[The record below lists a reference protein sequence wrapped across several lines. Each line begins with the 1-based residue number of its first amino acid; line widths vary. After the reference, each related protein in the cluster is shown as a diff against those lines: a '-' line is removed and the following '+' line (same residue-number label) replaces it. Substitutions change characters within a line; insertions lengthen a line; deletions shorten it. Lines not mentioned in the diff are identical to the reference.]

1 MGDVRSRLRR
11 HPRLCVVAVELH
23 VENPAVQ
30 GPVRRHRRHEPFSH
44 PRRAD
49 RRVPRIR
56 QWRRGD
62 GAARGRTGPHDK
74 GIQTLDRLARGAAG
88 NHRLSGAAK
97 GLAREKGGLK
107 NMNQRTVAKDDH
119 RENSAAYQHILYEVS
134 DKIAT
139 ITLHRPDRMN
149 AWTPIME
156 RDVRHAMETAAA
168 DDNVRVIV
176 LTGSGRAFC
185 AGADMEALKGLDPND
200 IRRAESVPPFDMNRR
215 ADCQTRYA
223 YYPSIPK
230 PVIGMLNGAAAGIG
244 LVHALYCD
252 LRFAAD
258 NAVFTTAFSRR
269 GLIAEHG
276 ISWMLPR
283 IVGHA
288 NALDLLMS
296 ARRVSSDEA
305 LRIGLVNR
313 LYPPEQ
319 LREQTYAYARD
330 LADFVSPSAIAVIKR
345 QLYDVPFQTL
355 AEATIDANREM
366 AVALRGSDF
375 REGVASFMEKR
386 PPRFTGK

>member
-1 MGDVRSRLRR
+1 
-11 HPRLCVVAVELH
+11 
-23 VENPAVQ
+23 
-30 GPVRRHRRHEPFSH
+30 
-44 PRRAD
+44 
-49 RRVPRIR
+49 VPEDID
-56 QWRRGD
+56 QQ
-62 GAARGRTGPHDK
+62 
-74 GIQTLDRLARGAAG
+74 QTLSQTAASTG
-88 NHRLSGAAK
+88 RPPV
-97 GLAREKGGLK
+97 
-107 NMNQRTVAKDDH
+107 T
-119 RENSAAYQHILYEVS
+119 YQHILYDVS

-156 RDVRHAMETAAA
+156 RDVRHAMEAAAA
-168 DDNVRVIV
+168 DEDVRVIV

-185 AGADMEALKGLDPND
+185 AGLKGLDPGD
-200 IRRAESVPPFDMNRR
+200 IKRAESVPPFDMNRR
-215 ADCQTRYA
+215 PDWQTRYA

-230 PVIGMLNGAAAGIG
+230 PVIGMLNGATAGIG

-258 NAVFTTAFSRR
+258 NTVFTTAFSRR

-296 ARRVSSDEA
+296 ARRVQSEEA

-313 LYPPEQ
+313 LYPPDQ

-330 LADFVSPSAIAVIKR
+330 LADLVSPSAIAVIKR

-366 AVALRGSDF
+366 LVALRGSDF

-386 PPRFTGK
+386 QPRFTGK

>member
-1 MGDVRSRLRR
+1 MIVSAQQACGS
-11 HPRLCVVAVELH
+11 PI
-23 VENPAVQ
+23 
-30 GPVRRHRRHEPFSH
+30 G
-44 PRRAD
+44 
-49 RRVPRIR
+49 
-56 QWRRGD
+56 
-62 GAARGRTGPHDK
+62 K
-74 GIQTLDRLARGAAG
+74 
-88 NHRLSGAAK
+88 
-97 GLAREKGGLK
+97 
-107 NMNQRTVAKDDH
+107 H
-119 RENSAAYQHILYEVS
+119 RETAVTYQHILYEVRE
-134 DKIAT
+134 KIAT
-139 ITLHRPDRMN
+139 ITLHRPERMN

-156 RDVRHAMETAAA
+156 RDVRHAMVSAAG
-168 DDNVRVIV
+168 DDDVRVIV

-185 AGADMEALKGLDPND
+185 AGADMESLKGLDPD
-200 IRRAESVPPFDMNRR
+200 DVGRAASVPPFDMNRR
-215 ADCQTRYA
+215 PDWQARYA
-223 YYPSIPK
+223 FYPSIPK
-230 PVIGMLNGAAAGIG
+230 PVIGMLNGATAGIG

-258 NAVFTTAFSRR
+258 NTVFTTAFSRR

-313 LYPPEQ
+313 LYPPDQ

-330 LADFVSPSAIAVIKR
+330 LADMVSPSAMAVIKR

-366 AVALRGSDF
+366 VVALRGSDF

>member
-1 MGDVRSRLRR
+1 V
-11 HPRLCVVAVELH
+11 
-23 VENPAVQ
+23 
-30 GPVRRHRRHEPFSH
+30 
-44 PRRAD
+44 
-49 RRVPRIR
+49 
-56 QWRRGD
+56 
-62 GAARGRTGPHDK
+62 T
-74 GIQTLDRLARGAAG
+74 
-88 NHRLSGAAK
+88 
-97 GLAREKGGLK
+97 
-107 NMNQRTVAKDDH
+107 
-119 RENSAAYQHILYEVS
+119 YQHILYEVS

-139 ITLHRPDRMN
+139 ITLNRPDRMN

-156 RDVRHAMETAAA
+156 HDVRNAMEAAA
-168 DDNVRVIV
+168 GDDDVRVIV
-176 LTGSGRAFC
+176 LTGAGRAFC
-185 AGADMEALKGLDPND
+185 AGADMDALRGLDPSD
-200 IRRAESVPPFDMNRR
+200 MKRADNIPPFDMNRR
-215 ADCQTRYA
+215 PDWQTRYA
-223 YYPSIPK
+223 YYPLIPK
-230 PVIGMLNGAAAGIG
+230 PVIGMLNGATAGIG

-258 NAVFTTAFSRR
+258 NTVFTTAFARR

-296 ARRVSSDEA
+296 ARRVSSEEA
-305 LRIGLVNR
+305 LRMNLVNR

-345 QLYDVPFQTL
+345 QLYEVPFQTL

-366 AVALRGSDF
+366 VVALRGSDF
-375 REGVASFMEKR
+375 REGVTSFMEKR

>member
-1 MGDVRSRLRR
+1 VS
-11 HPRLCVVAVELH
+11 
-23 VENPAVQ
+23 
-30 GPVRRHRRHEPFSH
+30 
-44 PRRAD
+44 
-49 RRVPRIR
+49 
-56 QWRRGD
+56 
-62 GAARGRTGPHDK
+62 
-74 GIQTLDRLARGAAG
+74 
-88 NHRLSGAAK
+88 
-97 GLAREKGGLK
+97 
-107 NMNQRTVAKDDH
+107 
-119 RENSAAYQHILYEVS
+119 YQQILYEVAE
-134 DKIAT
+134 KVAT
-139 ITLHRPDRMN
+139 ITLNRPDRMN

-156 RDVRHAMETAAA
+156 RDVRHAMEAAA
-168 DDNVRVIV
+168 SDDNVRVIV

-185 AGADMEALKGLDPND
+185 AGADMEALKGLDPDD
-200 IRRAESVPPFDMNRR
+200 IKRAQSLPPFDMNRK
-215 ADCQTRYA
+215 ADWQTRFG

-230 PVIGMLNGAAAGIG
+230 PVIGMLNGATAGIG

-258 NAVFTTAFSRR
+258 NTVFTTAFSRR

-296 ARRVSSDEA
+296 ARRVSSEEA

-313 LYPPEQ
+313 LYSPDQ

-345 QLYDVPFQTL
+345 QLYEVPFQTM

-366 AVALRGSDF
+366 VKALQGSDF

-386 PPRFTGK
+386 PPKFTGK

>member
-1 MGDVRSRLRR
+1 MS
-11 HPRLCVVAVELH
+11 
-23 VENPAVQ
+23 Q
-30 GPVRRHRRHEPFSH
+30 QQ
-44 PRRAD
+44 RA
-49 RRVPRIR
+49 
-56 QWRRGD
+56 
-62 GAARGRTGPHDK
+62 
-74 GIQTLDRLARGAAG
+74 
-88 NHRLSGAAK
+88 
-97 GLAREKGGLK
+97 
-107 NMNQRTVAKDDH
+107 VAKDDGGH
-119 RENSAAYQHILYEVS
+119 GENSVAYQHILYDVS
-134 DKIAT
+134 EKIAT
-139 ITLHRPDRMN
+139 ITLNRPDRMN
-149 AWTPIME
+149 AWTQIME

-176 LTGSGRAFC
+176 LTGAGRGFC
-185 AGADMEALKGLDPND
+185 AGADMDALKGLDPND
-200 IRRAESVPPFDMNRR
+200 IRRAETGVPAFDMNRR
-215 ADCQTRYA
+215 PDWQTRYG
-223 YYPSIPK
+223 YYPSIAK
-230 PVIGMLNGAAAGIG
+230 PIIGMLNGATAGIG

-258 NAVFTTAFSRR
+258 NTVFTTAFSRR

-296 ARRVSSDEA
+296 ARRVSSEEA

-313 LYPPEQ
+313 LYPADQ

-366 AVALRGSDF
+366 VVALRGSDF